1 MRTAEY
7 SMSQK
12 VLHWVSA
19 VIIVWSLLSGF
30 YVAVF
35 SVPAAIKA
43 WVGFFNVSLTTL
55 YIPVF
60 VLRVYCSFSH
70 GLDFSTQRSL
80 QEYMALFVHKAMYL
94 VLAVVLATGVLMM
107 DRPINVF
114 NLLAISPFVS
124 DPATIASYTQVHVL
138 SCVVLLLMLVLHIGA
153 VVLHEKRGKRVMA
166 RMSFKV
172 RDLETT
178 VLQARASGGNFANFN
193 ATSNAP
199 INSATMNAPIPLHPA
214 KCQKNPPAVPATL
227 DPA

>member
-1 MRTAEY
+1 MSVTEY

-35 SVPAAIKA
+35 TVPAAIKA
-43 WVGFFNVSLTTL
+43 WVGFFNVSLTTF

-70 GLDFSTQRSL
+70 GLDFSTRRSL

-114 NLLAISPFVS
+114 NLFAISPFLS
-124 DPATIASYTQVHVL
+124 DPATIARYTQVHVL
-138 SCVVLLLMLVLHIGA
+138 SCVGLLLMLVLHIGA

-178 VLQARASGGNFANFN
+178 AL
-193 ATSNAP
+193 
-199 INSATMNAPIPLHPA
+199 
-214 KCQKNPPAVPATL
+214 
-227 DPA
+227 